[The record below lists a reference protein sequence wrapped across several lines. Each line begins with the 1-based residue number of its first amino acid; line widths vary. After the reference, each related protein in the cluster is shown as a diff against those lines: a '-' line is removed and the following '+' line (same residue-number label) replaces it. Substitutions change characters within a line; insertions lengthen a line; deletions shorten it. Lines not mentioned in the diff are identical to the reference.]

1 MATVRYIVNDVE
13 AAIGFYTGLLGFELK
28 QNFGPA
34 MAILA
39 KDDLVLWVA
48 GPVASA
54 QRPMP
59 DGSQPAPGGW
69 NRFVV
74 QVEDIAATVAALTE
88 AGANFRNEIIS
99 GPGGQQ
105 ILVEDPSGNA
115 IEVFQPGSSSADS
128 RAFTIRRPSS
138 ACGHAP
144 AIRTQDFHRAG

>member
-1 MATVRYIVNDVE
+1 MATVRYMVNDVE
-13 AAIGFYTGLLGFELK
+13 AAIGFYTGLLGFELENK
-28 QNFGPA
+28 FGSA

-59 DGSQPAPGGW
+59 DGRQPAPGGW

-74 QVEDIAATVAALTE
+74 QVEDITATVAALTE
-88 AGANFRNEIIS
+88 AGASFRNEILS

-115 IEVFQPGSSSADS
+115 IEIFQP
-128 RAFTIRRPSS
+128 
-138 ACGHAP
+138 
-144 AIRTQDFHRAG
+144 AGR

>member
-1 MATVRYIVNDVE
+1 MATVRYIVHDVE
-13 AAIGFYTGLLGFELK
+13 AAIGFYTDLLGFELK
-28 QNFGPA
+28 HKFGPA

-59 DGSQPAPGGW
+59 DGSQPTPGGW

-74 QVEDIAATVAALTE
+74 RVEDIAATVAALRE

-105 ILVEDPSGNA
+105 IPVEDPSGNV
-115 IEVFQPGSSSADS
+115 IEVFQPA
-128 RAFTIRRPSS
+128 
-138 ACGHAP
+138 
-144 AIRTQDFHRAG
+144 

>member
-13 AAIGFYTGLLGFELK
+13 AAIGFYTSLLGFELK
-28 QNFGPA
+28 QSFGPA

-69 NRFVV
+69 NRFVI
-74 QVEDIAATVAALTE
+74 QVEDIAATVTALTE
-88 AGANFRNEIIS
+88 AGASFRNEILS

-105 ILVEDPSGNA
+105 VLLEDPSGNP
-115 IEVFQPGSSSADS
+115 IEVFQPA
-128 RAFTIRRPSS
+128 
-138 ACGHAP
+138 
-144 AIRTQDFHRAG
+144 

>member
-1 MATVRYIVNDVE
+1 MATVRYMVDDVE
-13 AAIGFYTGLLGFELK
+13 AATGFYTGLLGFELK
-28 QNFGPA
+28 QSFAPA

-48 GPVASA
+48 GPKASA
-54 QRPMP
+54 RRPMP

-88 AGANFRNEIIS
+88 GGANFRNEIIS

-105 ILVEDPSGNA
+105 ILVEDPSGNV
-115 IEVFQPGSSSADS
+115 IEVFQPA
-128 RAFTIRRPSS
+128 
-138 ACGHAP
+138 
-144 AIRTQDFHRAG
+144 

>member
-1 MATVRYIVNDVE
+1 MATVRYIVDDVE

-28 QNFGPA
+28 QDFGPA

-88 AGANFRNEIIS
+88 AGVNFRNEIIS

-115 IEVFQPGSSSADS
+115 IEVFQPS
-128 RAFTIRRPSS
+128 
-138 ACGHAP
+138 
-144 AIRTQDFHRAG
+144 

>member
-1 MATVRYIVNDVE
+1 MATVRYIVNNVE
-13 AAIGFYTGLLGFELK
+13 VAIGFYTGLLGFELK
-28 QNFGPA
+28 QNFA
-34 MAILA
+34 LAILA

-48 GPVASA
+48 GPRASA

-74 QVEDIAATVAALTE
+74 QVEDIAATVAAMTE
-88 AGANFRNEIIS
+88 AGANFRNAIIS

-115 IEVFQPGSSSADS
+115 IEVFQPG
-128 RAFTIRRPSS
+128 
-138 ACGHAP
+138 
-144 AIRTQDFHRAG
+144 

>member
-1 MATVRYIVNDVE
+1 MATVRYIVDDVE

-28 QNFGPA
+28 QNFGPV

-39 KDDLVLWVA
+39 KEDLVLWVA

-74 QVEDIAATVAALTE
+74 EVEDIAATVAALTE
-88 AGANFRNEIIS
+88 AGANFRNEILS

-115 IEVFQPGSSSADS
+115 IEIFQPA
-128 RAFTIRRPSS
+128 
-138 ACGHAP
+138 
-144 AIRTQDFHRAG
+144 

>member
-1 MATVRYIVNDVE
+1 MATVRYIVDDVE

-28 QNFGPA
+28 KDFGPA

-74 QVEDIAATVAALTE
+74 QVEDIAATVATLTE

-115 IEVFQPGSSSADS
+115 IEIFQPS
-128 RAFTIRRPSS
+128 
-138 ACGHAP
+138 
-144 AIRTQDFHRAG
+144 

>member
-1 MATVRYIVNDVE
+1 MATVRYMVNDVE
-13 AAIGFYTGLLGFELK
+13 AAIGFYTGLLGFEVK
-28 QNFGPA
+28 QDFGPA

-48 GPVASA
+48 GPKASA

-74 QVEDIAATVAALTE
+74 EVEDIAATVEPLTE
-88 AGANFRNEIIS
+88 AGAKFRNEIIS

-115 IEVFQPGSSSADS
+115 IELFQPA
-128 RAFTIRRPSS
+128 
-138 ACGHAP
+138 
-144 AIRTQDFHRAG
+144 

>member
-1 MATVRYIVNDVE
+1 MVTVRYIVNDVE

-48 GPVASA
+48 GPAASA

-59 DGSQPAPGGW
+59 DGRQPTPGGW

-88 AGANFRNEIIS
+88 AGANFRNKIIS

-115 IEVFQPGSSSADS
+115 IEIFQPG
-128 RAFTIRRPSS
+128 
-138 ACGHAP
+138 
-144 AIRTQDFHRAG
+144 

>member
-13 AAIGFYTGLLGFELK
+13 EAIGFYTDLLGFELK
-28 QNFGPA
+28 QNFAPA
-34 MAILA
+34 MAILE

-54 QRPMP
+54 SRPMP

-74 QVEDIAATVAALTE
+74 VVDDIAATVAALTE

-115 IEVFQPGSSSADS
+115 IEIFQPA
-128 RAFTIRRPSS
+128 
-138 ACGHAP
+138 
-144 AIRTQDFHRAG
+144 